1 MMRCQKRIYGAEFS
15 KEEIEETAK
24 NSRLLSMEIEF
35 NRNCNFNCIY
45 CYVQNDAKGRKELT
59 GEEARDV
66 ITQAGDLG
74 ARKMIILGGE
84 PMLYPHIME
93 MIQFIKERGMEMEL
107 FTNGTNITRAA
118 ARTLSDYGVTVV
130 LKMNSTD
137 EKLQDILS
145 GKKGAYKHIQEAFN
159 NLKEAGYPFS
169 SPMGVSTI
177 ICRQNIDELVR
188 MWQWLRD
195 QKIDPYFEMITPQ
208 GKAREHGMLEIES
221 GRARELFEQIAK
233 IDREKYGNTWEP
245 QPPLVG
251 GQCLRHQ
258 FSCAVNAYGDVLPCI
273 GVTVP
278 VGNVREDSL
287 ANILKD
293 SEVIQELRN
302 YKKSIKGPCGECE
315 KRDECYGCR
324 GAAYQMTGDYLASDP
339 SCWKNADRQDDIV
352 SLPVGIEKLVPHGE
366 PMLVVDRL
374 LEVRERKSLSEV
386 EISEDSIFIG
396 EDGKLNEVS
405 YPEIFSQAIAAQD
418 GFKNLGNGGPKA
430 GGLLLGIKNL
440 EILDSAAVGD
450 KLRVSVYKAAKYGGF
465 GIIKGEIFK
474 GGNLIA
480 RGEIKVWHN
489 DKDNGA
495 ASGIAEKN
503 SMAN

>member
-15 KEEIEETAK
+15 RKEIEETSRS
-24 NSRLLSMEIEF
+24 SRLLSMEIEF

-45 CYVQNDAKGRKELT
+45 CYVQNDANGRKELT
-59 GEEARDV
+59 REEAMDV
-66 ITQAGDLG
+66 ISQAGDLG
-74 ARKMIILGGE
+74 ARKMIVLGGE

-93 MIQFIKERGMEMEL
+93 MVRFMKERGMEIEI
-107 FTNGTNITRAA
+107 FTNGTNITVET
-118 ARTLSDYGVTVV
+118 ARSLSDHGVTVV

-145 GKKGAYKHIQEAFN
+145 GKKGAYKHIQEAFK
-159 NLKEAGYPFS
+159 NLKEAGYPLS
-169 SPMGVSTI
+169 SPMGISTI
-177 ICRQNIDELVR
+177 ICRQNINELVR

-195 QKIDPYFEMITPQ
+195 QKIDPYFEIITPQ
-208 GKAREHGMLEIES
+208 GKAKENGMLEIES
-221 GRARELFEQIAK
+221 GMAKELFEQIAK

-278 VGNVREDSL
+278 VGNIRENRL
-287 ANILKD
+287 ASILKD
-293 SEVIQELRN
+293 SEVIEDLRN

-315 KRDECYGCR
+315 QKDECYGCR

-352 SLPVGIEKLVPHGE
+352 CLPVGIDKLVPHAE

-374 LEVRERKSLSEV
+374 LEVRERRSLSEV

-396 EDGKLNEVS
+396 EDGKLNEIS

-418 GFKNLGNGGPKA
+418 GFKNLGNGGP
-430 GGLLLGIKNL
+430 GSEGLLLGIKNL
-440 EILDSAAVGD
+440 EILDSAGVGD
-450 KLRVSVYKAAKYGGF
+450 KLHVSVYKAAKYGGF

-480 RGEIKVWHN
+480 RGEIKVWHK
-489 DKDNGA
+489 DKDNG
-495 ASGIAEKN
+495 STPEITGKV
-503 SMAN
+503 

>member
-15 KEEIEETAK
+15 KKEIEETAK
-24 NSRLLSMEIEF
+24 SSRLLSMEIEF

-45 CYVQNDAKGRKELT
+45 CYVQNDANGRREMT
-59 GEEARDV
+59 REEAMDV
-66 ITQAGDLG
+66 INQAGDLG
-74 ARKMIILGGE
+74 ARKMIVLGGE
-84 PMLYPHIME
+84 PMLHPHIME
-93 MIQFIKERGMEMEL
+93 MVRFMKERGMEIEI
-107 FTNGTNITRAA
+107 FTNGTNITAETARA
-118 ARTLSDYGVTVV
+118 LSDYGVTVV
-130 LKMNSTD
+130 LKMNSAD

-145 GKKGAYKHIQEAFN
+145 GKKGAYKHIQQAFN
-159 NLKEAGYPFS
+159 NLKEAGYPFT

-177 ICRQNIDELVR
+177 ICRQNINELVH

-195 QKIDPYFEMITPQ
+195 QKIDPYFEIITPQ
-208 GKAREHGMLEIES
+208 GKARENGMLEIEA
-221 GRARELFEQIAK
+221 GRAGELFEQIAK

-278 VGNVREDSL
+278 VGNIRENRL

-293 SEVIQELRN
+293 SEVIEELRN

-315 KRDECYGCR
+315 KKDECYGCR

-339 SCWKNADRQDDIV
+339 SCWKNAERQADIV
-352 SLPVGIEKLVPHGE
+352 TLPVGIEKLVPHGE
-366 PMLVVDRL
+366 PMRVVDRL
-374 LEVRERKSLSEV
+374 LEVRERKSLSEL

-405 YPEIFSQAIAAQD
+405 YPEIFSQAIAAHD
-418 GFKNLGNGGPKA
+418 GFKNLGNGGA
-430 GGLLLGIKNL
+430 GTEGLLLGVKNL
-440 EILDSAAVGD
+440 EILDSAGVGD
-450 KLRVSVYKAAKYGGF
+450 KLHVSVYKAAKYGGF

-480 RGEIKVWHN
+480 RGEIKVWHK

-495 ASGIAEKN
+495 ASGIAEMK
-503 SMAN
+503 

>member
-1 MMRCQKRIYGAEFS
+1 
-15 KEEIEETAK
+15 
-24 NSRLLSMEIEF
+24 MEIEF

-45 CYVQNDAKGRKELT
+45 CYIQNDANGRKELT
-59 GEEARDV
+59 REEAMDV
-66 ITQAGDLG
+66 IAQAGDLG
-74 ARKMIILGGE
+74 ARKMIVLGGE

-93 MIQFIKERGMEMEL
+93 MVRFMKERGMEIEI
-107 FTNGTNITRAA
+107 FTNGTNITADTA
-118 ARTLSDYGVTVV
+118 SALSDLGVTVV

-145 GKKGAYKHIQEAFN
+145 GKKGAYKHIQQAFN
-159 NLKEAGYPFS
+159 NLKDAGYPFT
-169 SPMGVSTI
+169 SPMGISTI
-177 ICRQNIDELVR
+177 ICRQNVNELVQ

-195 QKIDPYFEMITPQ
+195 QKIDPYFEIITPQ
-208 GKAREHGMLEIES
+208 GKARENGMLEIDS
-221 GRARELFEQIAK
+221 GMAKELFEQISR

-278 VGNVREDSL
+278 VGNIRENRL
-287 ANILKD
+287 ASIIKD
-293 SEVIQELRN
+293 SEVIEDLRN
-302 YKKSIKGPCGECE
+302 YKKSIKGPCGTCE
-315 KRDECYGCR
+315 KKDECYGCR

-339 SCWKNADRQDDIV
+339 SCWKNSDRQADIV
-352 SLPVGIEKLVPHGE
+352 TLPVGIEKLVPHGE

-374 LEVRERKSLSEV
+374 LEVRERHSLSEL

-418 GFKNLGNGGPKA
+418 GFKNLGNGGN
-430 GGLLLGIKNL
+430 GTEGLLLGIKNL
-440 EILDSAAVGD
+440 EILDSAGVGD
-450 KLRVSVYKAAKYGGF
+450 KLHVSVYKAAKFGGF
-465 GIIKGEIFK
+465 GIIQGEIFK

-480 RGEIKVWHN
+480 RGEIKVWHK
-489 DKDNGA
+489 DKDNGTA
-495 ASGIAEKN
+495 FVIEEKN
-503 SMAN
+503 NMAS